1 MSMFHLGWFVG
12 RGLSPQ
18 SWPPGPFS
26 GAGQERWWDPQLYI
40 DLAAA
45 LERAGFDYMMI
56 EDGMFVPD
64 VYGGTSDYY
73 LTQGWL
79 VPKMDPIT
87 YLPLIARETAHI
99 GVIATVTTSFY
110 PPFLAARLGTSL
122 DHLTG
127 GRVGFN
133 LVTSHNDRTAQ
144 NFGQQR
150 QLEHDRR
157 YAMAD
162 EWMQAVTALWNTW
175 DADAV
180 VADEDSGVYV
190 DPARVRPA
198 EFGGEFFRTRGP
210 LNVMPGPQRR
220 PVICQAGGS
229 PAGKAFGAAHADTI
243 IAQAADAE
251 EMRRYRDE
259 ISELALAVGRD
270 PKCIKILFSVSPVV
284 DSDADAALERAQAAA
299 AARRADIARTLASM
313 SYVSGIDFAKFDL
326 DQPLPQIRT
335 NAAQASTAAFAR
347 GDTTATLREI
357 TQRDPAELPL
367 IGTPDGVAAIMGEI
381 MDYVGGDGFLINGP
395 IERRYIAEI
404 TDGLGRAL
412 RRRGLIQD
420 GYPHSTFREN
430 LLAF

>member
-18 SWPPGPFS
+18 SWPPGPFA
-26 GAGQERWWDPQLYI
+26 GAGQQSWWDPQLYI
-40 DLAAA
+40 DLAAS

-64 VYGGTSDYY
+64 VYGGSSEYY
-73 LTQGWL
+73 LTRGWL
-79 VPKMDPIT
+79 VPKMDPVT
-87 YLPLIARETAHI
+87 YLPLIARETAHL
-99 GVIATVTTSFY
+99 GVIATMTTSFY
-110 PPFLAARLGTSL
+110 PPYLAARLGNSL
-122 DHLTG
+122 DHITG

-144 NFGQQR
+144 NFGQQK

-162 EWMQAVTALWNTW
+162 EWVRAVSALWDSW

-180 VADEDSGVYV
+180 VADDEAGTYT
-190 DPARVRPA
+190 DPAKVRPA
-198 EFGGEFFRTRGP
+198 DFAGEFFRTRGP
-210 LNVMPGPQRR
+210 LNTMPGPQRR

-229 PAGKAFGAAHADTI
+229 PAGQAFGAAHADTI

-251 EMRRYRDE
+251 SMRRYRGD
-259 ISELALAVGRD
+259 ITSLALAAGRD
-270 PKCIKILFSVSPVV
+270 PKSVKILFSVSPVV
-284 DSDADAALERAQAAA
+284 DTDAGAAAERARAAA
-299 AARRADIARTLASM
+299 AARRADTDRALASM
-313 SYVSGIDFAKFDL
+313 SYVSGIDFSRYDL
-326 DQPLPQIRT
+326 DEPLPEIRT
-335 NAAQASTAAFAR
+335 NAARASTAAFAQD
-347 GDTTATLREI
+347 GSPLTLRQI
-357 TQRDPAELPL
+357 TQRDPAEPPL
-367 IGTPDGVAAIMGEI
+367 VGTPDGIAAEMGEI

-395 IERRYIAEI
+395 VERRYIAEI

-412 RRRGLIQD
+412 RRRGLIRD
-420 GYPHSTFREN
+420 GYGHGTFREN

>member
-18 SWPPGPFS
+18 SWPPGPFA
-26 GAGQERWWDPQLYI
+26 GAGQQSWWDPQLYI
-40 DLAAA
+40 DLAAS

-64 VYGGTSDYY
+64 VYGSSSEYY
-73 LTQGWL
+73 LTRGWL
-79 VPKMDPIT
+79 VPKMDPVT
-87 YLPLIARETAHI
+87 YLPLIARETAHL
-99 GVIATVTTSFY
+99 GVIATMTTSFY
-110 PPFLAARLGTSL
+110 PPYLAARLGNSL
-122 DHLTG
+122 DHITG

-144 NFGQQR
+144 NFGQQK

-162 EWMQAVTALWNTW
+162 EWVRAVSALWDSW

-180 VADEDSGVYV
+180 VADDEAGTYT
-190 DPARVRPA
+190 DPAKVRPA
-198 EFGGEFFRTRGP
+198 DFAGEFFRTRGP
-210 LNVMPGPQRR
+210 LNTMPGPQRR

-229 PAGKAFGAAHADTI
+229 PAGQAFGAAHADTI

-251 EMRRYRDE
+251 SMRRYRGD
-259 ISELALAVGRD
+259 ITSLALAAGRD
-270 PKCIKILFSVSPVV
+270 PKSVKILFSVSPVV
-284 DSDADAALERAQAAA
+284 DTDAGAAAERARAAA
-299 AARRADIARTLASM
+299 AARRADTDRALASM
-313 SYVSGIDFAKFDL
+313 SYVSGIDFSRYDL
-326 DQPLPQIRT
+326 DEPLPEIRT
-335 NAAQASTAAFAR
+335 NAARASTAAFAQD
-347 GDTTATLREI
+347 GSPLTLRQI
-357 TQRDPAELPL
+357 TQRDPAEPPL
-367 IGTPDGVAAIMGEI
+367 VGTPDGIAAEMGEI

-395 IERRYIAEI
+395 VERRYIAEI

-412 RRRGLIQD
+412 RRRGLIRD
-420 GYPHSTFREN
+420 GYGHGTFREN

>member
-18 SWPPGPFS
+18 SWPPGPFA
-26 GAGQERWWDPQLYI
+26 GAGQQSWWDPQLYI
-40 DLAAA
+40 DLASS

-64 VYGGTSDYY
+64 VYGGSSEYY
-73 LTQGWL
+73 LSQGWL
-79 VPKMDPIT
+79 VPKMDPVT

-99 GVIATVTTSFY
+99 GVVATVTTSFY

-122 DHLTG
+122 DHITA

-144 NFGQQR
+144 NFGQQH

-157 YAMAD
+157 YTMAD
-162 EWMQAVTALWNTW
+162 EWVRAVNALWDTW

-180 VADEDSGVYV
+180 VADEDAGTYT
-190 DPARVRPA
+190 DPAKVRA
-198 EFGGEFFRTRGP
+198 ADFAGEFFRTRGP
-210 LNVMPGPQRR
+210 LNTMPGPQRR

-251 EMRRYRDE
+251 SMRRYRDE
-259 ISELALAVGRD
+259 ITDLALAAGRD
-270 PKCIKILFSVSPVV
+270 PKSVKILFCVSPVV
-284 DSDADAALERAQAAA
+284 DAFADAATERAAA
-299 AARRADIARTLASM
+299 AAAVRRADTERALASM
-313 SYVSGIDFAKFDL
+313 SYVSGIDFSRYDL
-326 DQPLPQIRT
+326 DEPLPEIRT
-335 NAAQASTAAFAR
+335 NAARASTAAFAKD
-347 GDTTATLREI
+347 GSPLTLRQI
-357 TQRDPAELPL
+357 AQRDPAEPALV
-367 IGTPDGVAAIMGEI
+367 GTPDGVAAEMGEM
-381 MDYVGGDGFLINGP
+381 MDFVGGDGFLINGP

-412 RRRGLIQD
+412 RRRGLIRD
-420 GYPHSTFREN
+420 GYEHPTFREN